1 MRRILLVVVA
11 FAAWFRVQAGEPSKA
26 ILDYIERYRYIAVEE
41 MINHGIPA
49 SITLAQ
55 GILESGAG
63 QSELARQSNNHFGIK
78 CHTGWTGDRVFYDDD
93 AKGECFRKYDNAEES
108 FHDHSYFLTSRTRY
122 AELFTLDP
130 TDYKGWAK
138 GLKKAGYATNPE
150 YAERLIKIIE
160 DYDLHIYDKLTPD
173 QLLAM
178 EDHKKMETDPE
189 PEPGPY
195 GEVAEAKG
203 YGKGVFYF
211 NRIPTIIVQQGDTP
225 ESIAERHPGR
235 LQQLLKYNDI
245 TASTRLEPGTKFYL
259 QPKRNKGI
267 NKVVTVKEGATM
279 WTISR
284 DEGVKLSRLYKY
296 NRLEPGQEPA
306 TGEVI
311 FLRKKRDTAPA
322 LQKSK
327 KETPATR
334 VQKEK
339 PSTKVKEEAT
349 PDPNKNN
356 IIMEF
361 EGEDSSDAVE
371 DEGTIKVQ
379 IPTPKATPENTEMT
393 APVKQEPQLSPVL
406 HTVAP
411 KETLYG
417 LSRQYGTTVE
427 QLQKWNSI
435 SDNAIS
441 IGQQL
446 IVGYK

>member
-1 MRRILLVVVA
+1 MRRILLLALGCIVWI
-11 FAAWFRVQAGEPSKA
+11 AAQAGEPSKA

-41 MINHGIPA
+41 MVNHGIPA

-108 FHDHSYFLTSRTRY
+108 FHDHSYFLTSRSRY

-160 DYDLHIYDKLTPD
+160 DYDLHAYDKLTPD
-173 QLLAM
+173 QLLAL
-178 EDHKKMETDPE
+178 EDNKKMDTEPE
-189 PEPGPY
+189 PEPGSY
-195 GEVAEAKG
+195 GDVAEAKG

-211 NRIPTIIVQQGDTP
+211 NRIPTTIVQQGDTP
-225 ESIAERHPGR
+225 ASIANRYPGR
-235 LQQLLKYNDI
+235 LEQLLKYNDI
-245 TASTRLEPGTKFYL
+245 SATTPLEPGTKFYL

-267 NKVVTVKEGATM
+267 NKQVTVKEGATM

-296 NRLEPGQEPA
+296 NRMEPGQEPA
-306 TGEVI
+306 PGEVI
-311 FLRKKRDTAPA
+311 FLRKKRDAAPA
-322 LQKSK
+322 LLKSK
-327 KETPATR
+327 KETTTAR
-334 VQKEK
+334 VKTAKEKEAPQKE
-339 PSTKVKEEAT
+339 AA
-349 PDPNKNN
+349 PDPDKNN
-356 IIMEF
+356 ILMEF
-361 EGEDSSDAVE
+361 DSGSNDEADE
-371 DEGTIKVQ
+371 EGTINVRLPAVQ
-379 IPTPKATPENTEMT
+379 STPEVTET
-393 APVKQEPQLSPVL
+393 VSPPKPQKDLVPVY

-411 KETLYG
+411 KETMYA
-417 LSRQYGTTVE
+417 LSKQYGTTVE
-427 QLQKWNSI
+427 QLQAWNDM
-435 SDNAIS
+435 SDTNIN